1 MYMTY
6 LVMQL
11 NKVEIF
17 REFNR
22 METGGTGSG
31 KKNKSD
37 SNKDEKQRLERETV
51 GRRFGRFHQN
61 ILR

>member
-1 MYMTY
+1 
-6 LVMQL
+6 
-11 NKVEIF
+11 
-17 REFNR
+17 

-51 GRRFGRFHQN
+51 GRRFGRFH
-61 ILR
+61 